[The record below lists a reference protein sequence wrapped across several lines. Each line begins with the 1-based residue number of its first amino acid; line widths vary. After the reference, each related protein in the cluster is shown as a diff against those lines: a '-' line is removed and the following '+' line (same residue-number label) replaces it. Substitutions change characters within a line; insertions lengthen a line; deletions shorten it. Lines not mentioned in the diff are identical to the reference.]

1 MQESPRRVPRGQISA
16 GTSVEVRNS
25 FCRSW
30 GPGFQVASR
39 TRVGYRVRRISDG
52 YLLPVE
58 FATGEVRVA
67 T

>member
-1 MQESPRRVPRGQISA
+1 MHESPRWKHRGPISA
-16 GTSVEVRNS
+16 GTSDEVRNS

-30 GPGFQVASR
+30 GAGFEVASS
-39 TRVGYRVRRISDG
+39 TRVGYRVRRMSDG

-58 FATGEVRVA
+58 FATGEVRIA